1 MNPGSSRPGS
11 SGSDASLSEQMK
23 QNIRKMNDLVGEL
36 QEEKQKVASLQ
47 QESSGRKRQLEE
59 NNATLEKRVRQLEHL
74 NAQLEQFNSERE
86 GILRQLQEE
95 MSNYA
100 TIQDKFHEQE
110 QSMQMIVRELEDDR
124 QELLDELAVKDVM
137 SSDSINDLSEEV
149 NELNEQLDVMSSD
162 ITCCICQM
170 PVESEGFVAM
180 RPPLR
185 SKVHPHCPPPL
196 APLPNLQEASPSR
209 RCPQNLRSRH
219 FAILTAST
227 NLVFKTNPLFLIMPK
242 NGYSI
247 YIL

>member
-149 NELNEQLDVMSSD
+149 NELNEQLDGMSSD

-170 PVESEGFVAM
+170 PVESEGGHRVVSLRCGHLFGQKCI
-180 RPPLR
+180 REPIPPMSAKSTVTAFCHLNGFD
-185 SKVHPHCPPPL
+185 K
-196 APLPNLQEASPSR
+196 SR
-209 RCPQNLRSRH
+209 FQNQS
-219 FAILTAST
+219 A
-227 NLVFKTNPLFLIMPK
+227 FLIMPK
-242 NGYSI
+242 NEYSI
-247 YIL
+247 YILYIHISL